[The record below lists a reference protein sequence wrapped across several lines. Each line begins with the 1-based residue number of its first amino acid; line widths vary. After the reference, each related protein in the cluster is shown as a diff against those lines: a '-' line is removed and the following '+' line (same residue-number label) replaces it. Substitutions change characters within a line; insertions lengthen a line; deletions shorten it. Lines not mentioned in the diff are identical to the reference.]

1 MKKIMF
7 HIHTLTKGGAER
19 AVVNLAKE
27 LSDSGNDV
35 TIVTSIKCDSEYEV
49 PTGVKRI
56 ILTTEDKLGNRF
68 NRMFLLG
75 LKLRKIVKTEKPDV
89 VIAFISGSIVRA
101 VVATVYTPT
110 KVIASV
116 RNDPNYEYAGK
127 VGSFI
132 GKKILPLVNG
142 CVFQTEDAKA
152 WFPTKLQ
159 NKSIVIKNAINP
171 LFFTAKRDPVKY
183 RIVTFGRLAHQKN
196 QGLLIDAFCA
206 VSKEIEDAELFIFG
220 KGECYQALSS
230 KITELNLNNKVHL
243 MGETSKVLEELEKAD
258 IFVLSS
264 DFEGMPNALMEAMA
278 AGVPCISTDCPCGG
292 PKSLIK
298 NGTNGILV
306 PVGDALAMEDAI
318 KKLLLDNSLKNQIS
332 NNAFSASLDLTPQN
346 IAEKWLEYIGTVIND

>member
-1 MKKIMF
+1 MF

-56 ILTTEDKLGNRF
+56 VLTTKGKLGNIF

-75 LKLRKIVKTEKPDV
+75 LKLRKIVKSEKPDV
-89 VIAFISGSIVRA
+89 VVAFISGSIVRS
-101 VVATVYTPT
+101 VVATICTPT

-132 GKKILPLVNG
+132 GKKILPLVDG

-220 KGECYQALSS
+220 KGECYQELSS
-230 KITELNLNNKVHL
+230 KIIELNLNDKVHL
-243 MGETSKVLEELEKAD
+243 MGETSKVLKELEKAD

-298 NGTNGILV
+298 NGTNGLLV
-306 PVGDALAMEDAI
+306 PVGDSIAMAQSM
-318 KKLLLDNSLKNQIS
+318 KRLLNDDSLKYKIGEQ
-332 NNAFSASLDLTPQN
+332 ASLDSAKLSPKN
-346 IAEKWLEYIGTVIND
+346 ISNEWLEYIEKIL